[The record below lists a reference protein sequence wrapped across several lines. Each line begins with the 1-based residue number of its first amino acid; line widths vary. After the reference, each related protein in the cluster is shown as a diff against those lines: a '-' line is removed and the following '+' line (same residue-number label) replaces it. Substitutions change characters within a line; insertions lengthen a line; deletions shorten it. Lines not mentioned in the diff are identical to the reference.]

1 MRLDFELF
9 LTVLNK
15 CGRISTR
22 IKTKDAAND
31 LITAKHYSGMGRI
44 ALVRI
49 VFATFSC
56 FRVHGFHGHS

>member
-1 MRLDFELF
+1 M
-9 LTVLNK
+9 LNK

-22 IKTKDAAND
+22 IYMTKDAAND

-49 VFATFSC
+49 LLATFSC
-56 FRVHGFHGHS
+56 FRVHGFHSHSCTV